1 MAIKSVSGFALYVQD
16 VQRSVDFYHTL
27 GFRLGEVTDTY
38 ARVYLNWFAI
48 DFVAISSE
56 TKEEFLAEATAEPK
70 GSGMYINISVDDV
83 DATYEFVKE
92 QGMVPSS
99 EPRDWP
105 SGNREFAMRDPD
117 GYKLVFFKEK

>member
-1 MAIKSVSGFALYVQD
+1 MAIKSVSGFTLYVQD

-27 GFRLGEVTDTY
+27 GFRLGEVTATNG
-38 ARVYLNWFAI
+38 RVYLNWFAV

-56 TKEEFLAEATAEPK
+56 DKAEFQAEATAEQK
-70 GSGMYINISVDDV
+70 GNGIYINISVDDV

-92 QGMVPSS
+92 AGMQPSS

-105 SGNREFAMRDPD
+105 WGNREFVMRDPD
-117 GYKLVFFKEK
+117 GYKLVFFKKK